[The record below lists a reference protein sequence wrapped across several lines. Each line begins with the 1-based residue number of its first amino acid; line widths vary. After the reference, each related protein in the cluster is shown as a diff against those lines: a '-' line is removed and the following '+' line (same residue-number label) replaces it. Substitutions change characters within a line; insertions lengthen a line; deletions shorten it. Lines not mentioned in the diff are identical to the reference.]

1 MCHQQII
8 HKISEKLE
16 ENFFSILFVKQPVTT
31 ITRKG
36 PSRVIPSVDLAK

>member
-8 HKISEKLE
+8 HKISEKLD
-16 ENFFSILFVKQPVTT
+16 ENFFSILFVKQPVTA

>member
-1 MCHQQII
+1 MCHQQIV
-8 HKISEKLE
+8 HKIPEKLE
-16 ENFFSILFVKQPVTT
+16 ENFFSILFVKQPATT